1 MSRERSFCLILLP
14 QVSTKIR
21 LPGQETRK
29 RSQFFT
35 CIFWLTLKTK
45 LLSFFF
51 LPATVSKLV
60 NKHPTFYS
68 EKMFVG
74 FFSPLVTASSKVAQ
88 CLPVSFLREQG
99 MYLTGRQEVPL
110 QNITSQR
117 LWGLS
122 MYSTELEEPPW
133 RWVTERHSWGQ
144 IPGRTTPL

>member
-1 MSRERSFCLILLP
+1 MYIL
-14 QVSTKIR
+14 VDFKN
-21 LPGQETRK
+21 K
-29 RSQFFT
+29 VVFF
-35 CIFWLTLKTK
+35 
-45 LLSFFF
+45 FFF

-74 FFSPLVTASSKVAQ
+74 VFFPLVTASSKVAQ

-110 QNITSQR
+110 QNITSRR